1 MEYSSNGGRRTE
13 NEGRYLMTTEIT
25 MYGAQWCG
33 DCRRAKR
40 YLETNDIPYSWIDLE
55 ANPDEIATVMKYNG
69 GRKSIPVVVF
79 PDGSHLT
86 EPSDAELDAKLG
98 R

>member
-1 MEYSSNGGRRTE
+1 
-13 NEGRYLMTTEIT
+13 MTTEIT

-40 YLETNDIPYSWIDLE
+40 YLESNDIPYSWVDLE
-55 ANPDEIATVMKYNG
+55 ANPDEIETVMAYNG

-86 EPSDAELDAKLG
+86 EPSDAELEAKLG